1 MKEELQTA
9 LADLISKTLQG
20 VDASKDF
27 LTSEIPDVIEQLL
40 MWHGIYSFIVFML
53 MAFWFMLAIYF
64 NVKQYK
70 FWKNIIGDKEKI
82 KKLPRFLRLYN
93 GEEVEWGVVVPLNLI
108 QLLHFIPLVFM
119 IENLA
124 WLQIWIAPKV
134 WLIEYMGRL
143 VK

>member
-27 LTSEIPDVIEQLL
+27 LTAEIPDVIEQLL

-53 MAFWFMLAIYF
+53 MALWFMLAIYF

-70 FWKNIIGDKEKI
+70 FWKNIIRDEEKI
-82 KKLPRFLRLYN
+82 KKLPGFFNDYN
-93 GEEVEWGVVVPLNLI
+93 NKVNWGVIASSNLL
-108 QLLHFIPLVFM
+108 QLLHFIPLIVM
-119 IENLA
+119 VENIA
-124 WLQIWIAPKV
+124 WLQIWLAPKI
-134 WLIEYMGRL
+134 WLIEYMGKL

>member
-27 LTSEIPDVIEQLL
+27 LTAEIPDVIEQLL

-70 FWKNIIGDKEKI
+70 FWKNIIGDNEKI
-82 KKLPRFLRLYN
+82 GKLPGFLRYHN
-93 GEEVEWGVVVPLNLI
+93 GIDWSFVAPLNLL
-108 QLLHFIPLVFM
+108 QLLHSVPLVIM
-119 IENLA
+119 IENIT